1 VNSIK
6 AIPRHD
12 ISEIKVMKKPPKV
25 IKLILRALC
34 IFLNIEPIMKK
45 RKGTGGP
52 NTYTPSYW
60 LAAQSKDLLGNPNL
74 TQHLTH
80 YDRSKISPEMME
92 KIENEVFSNPDYTFD
107 NAYHA
112 SKAAPALF

>member
-1 VNSIK
+1 MIPALNEAVNSIK

-74 TQHLTH
+74 T
-80 YDRSKISPEMME
+80 
-92 KIENEVFSNPDYTFD
+92 
-107 NAYHA
+107 
-112 SKAAPALF
+112 